1 MTYTL
6 PDVNFQPL
14 MPILFVLLGAI
25 VSTIGAFNTKRIYV
39 TWFNIAMLVCSGLAM
54 TSLFGF
60 GLWNKDL
67 SGFNGGVRADNVALM
82 IGGVIIIGSI
92 MSLLV
97 SLDTAWRARV
107 SFPEFDAMLMY
118 AIVGCLLIAFSGDLI
133 VMLIGL
139 EIMSLAGYVLATLQ
153 DSRRSEESGLKYFLL
168 GSAGSAILIYGIAFL
183 YGATGSF
190 NYAGIAN
197 RVAEVLNPAAVTEAA
212 NAASTVALAPNN
224 MGILVAGAL
233 LILSGFA
240 FKVALAPFHQWTPD
254 VYYGAPTSISLFLS
268 TVIKVAAFAGM
279 LRIFNGALV
288 DAPAWHSVLQWLI
301 AITLI
306 IGNMAAYFQTNFKRL
321 MAYSAIAHTGFLA
334 MCLLAQPNVGGP
346 ALVYY
351 LLTYTLMSGA
361 VFAIIAALQRNERGL
376 DIGDMRG
383 LFYRHP
389 AYAVALAVCLA
400 SLAGLPPF
408 AGFFGKYLAFQAA
421 FQNGY
426 QWLTVLAAITSVISL
441 VYYLRP
447 AMLMFMPD
455 RTPAREYQHGQRPP
469 TNTTVLLGVLG
480 VILLGL
486 IPSLWY
492 NFAANPGIWRLLAG
506 LGQ

>member
-14 MPILFVLLGAI
+14 MPMLFVLLGAI

-54 TSLFGF
+54 TGLLGY
-60 GLWNKDL
+60 GLWNRDL
-67 SGFNGGVRADNVALM
+67 TAFSGGVRADNVALM
-82 IGGVIIIGSI
+82 IGGVIVIGSI

-107 SFPEFDAMLMY
+107 SFPEFDAILMY

-168 GSAGSAILIYGIAFL
+168 GSVGSAILIYGIAFL

-190 NYAGIAN
+190 NYANIAG
-197 RVAEVLNPAAVTEAA
+197 RVAEVLNPATVTDAA
-212 NAASTVALAPNN
+212 NAANAVALAPNN
-224 MGILVAGAL
+224 LGILVAGAL

-254 VYYGAPTSISLFLS
+254 VYSGAPTSISLFLS

-321 MAYSAIAHTGFLA
+321 MAYSAVAHTGFLA
-334 MCLLAQPNVGGP
+334 MCLLAQPSMGGP

-351 LLTYTLMSGA
+351 LLTYTLMSGV

-376 DIGDMRG
+376 NIGDMRG

-408 AGFFGKYLAFQAA
+408 AGFFSKYLAFQAA

-455 RTPAREYQHGQRPP
+455 RTPAREYQYGQRPP
-469 TNTTVLLGVLG
+469 TNATVALGVLG

-492 NFAANPGIWRLLAG
+492 NFAANPQIWRLLAG
-506 LGQ
+506 IGQ